1 MKKERDVLSGDF
13 RGILRKGYRILTLSL
28 EPRMLLI
35 FLLKD
40 KMLSFSVLVGVAK
53 KQ

>member
-1 MKKERDVLSGDF
+1 
-13 RGILRKGYRILTLSL
+13 
-28 EPRMLLI
+28 MLLI

-53 KQ
+53 KAVVGSI